1 MLMRV
6 RETQPNKI
14 SRKEMVTAK
23 KRKEKKK
30 KRLST
35 DGKFKTMEESLHDY

>member
-1 MLMRV
+1 MRV

-30 KRLST
+30 KEAFNRWKVQNNGRELA
-35 DGKFKTMEESLHDY
+35 